1 MSPGRSRGGAPG
13 GSPRGSGPGGRITP
27 ADLQAK
33 LGEIR
38 GDVEE
43 TVEGVKPIGTY
54 VAVGLAVTVIVV
66 SFVLGRSRG
75 RRKSTIVEIRRR

>member
-1 MSPGRSRGGAPG
+1 MSPPASTSGPQ
-13 GSPRGSGPGGRITP
+13 GSGPGGRITP

-33 LGEIR
+33 LGELR
-38 GDVEE
+38 GEVDD
-43 TVEGVKPIGTY
+43 TVAAAKPVGTY

-66 SFVLGRSRG
+66 AFVLGRSRG

>member
-1 MSPGRSRGGAPG
+1 MSPGRGQGKGDAGPPHG
-13 GSPRGSGPGGRITP
+13 TGPGGKITP

-43 TVEGVKPIGTY
+43 TVEGAKPIGTY
-54 VAVGLAVTVIVV
+54 IAVGLAVTVIVV
-66 SFVLGRSRG
+66 TFVLGRSRG

>member
-1 MSPGRSRGGAPG
+1 MSPRKRQSG
-13 GSPRGSGPGGRITP
+13 GSASAQGSGPGGRITP

-43 TVEGVKPIGTY
+43 TVEGVKPTGTY
-54 VAVGLAVTVIVV
+54 VAVGLVVTLVV
-66 SFVLGRSRG
+66 VAFVLGRVRG

>member
-1 MSPGRSRGGAPG
+1 
-13 GSPRGSGPGGRITP
+13 
-27 ADLQAK
+27 

-43 TVEGVKPIGTY
+43 TVEGAKPIGTY
-54 VAVGLAVTVIVV
+54 IAVGLAVTVIVV
-66 SFVLGRSRG
+66 TFVLGRSRG

>member
-1 MSPGRSRGGAPG
+1 MSPGRGRGSSGGAAPT
-13 GSPRGSGPGGRITP
+13 GSGPGGKITP

-33 LGEIR
+33 LGDIR

-43 TVEGVKPIGTY
+43 TVESAKPIGTY

-66 SFVLGRSRG
+66 AFVLGRSRG